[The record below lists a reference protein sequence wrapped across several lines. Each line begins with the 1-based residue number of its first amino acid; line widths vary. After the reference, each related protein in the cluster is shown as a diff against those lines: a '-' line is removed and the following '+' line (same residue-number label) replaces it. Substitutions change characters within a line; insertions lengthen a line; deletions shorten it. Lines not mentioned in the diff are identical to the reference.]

1 MYKKRLIELGAHAPN
16 RVHTTKLKN
25 RIMAHF
31 ENIRD
36 FKEGNSSYLVFDADI
51 GSAIKSVCDTDYDDE
66 AFILSKAASI
76 LRRDIFSKENKEFDG
91 NFTKNCLH
99 DSLPQSLKSFVGMT
113 LQGTDIKHKYLEQSV
128 LTVSQL
134 LMFNSIKRQRK
145 STTSQYHS
153 QLRETPLAIYLGM
166 ALHAKTR
173 KKGIIDRMNELG
185 LSISYNRVLAL
196 STVMGNS
203 VCTQYETD
211 QVVCPPS
218 LKKNVFT
225 TSALDNIDH
234 NPNST
239 TAEGSLHGT
248 GISLFQHPTSSQHG
262 VNREKLCIDLC
273 STKILRLLPEIYTNV
288 RPVNAFNKEPD
299 MSSQHRTIYIG

>member
-1 MYKKRLIELGAHAPN
+1 
-16 RVHTTKLKN
+16 
-25 RIMAHF
+25 
-31 ENIRD
+31 
-36 FKEGNSSYLVFDADI
+36 
-51 GSAIKSVCDTDYDDE
+51 
-66 AFILSKAASI
+66 
-76 LRRDIFSKENKEFDG
+76 
-91 NFTKNCLH
+91 
-99 DSLPQSLKSFVGMT
+99 
-113 LQGTDIKHKYLEQSV
+113 
-128 LTVSQL
+128 
-134 LMFNSIKRQRK
+134 
-145 STTSQYHS
+145 
-153 QLRETPLAIYLGM
+153 
-166 ALHAKTR
+166 
-173 KKGIIDRMNELG
+173 MNELG

-234 NPNST
+234 NPSST
-239 TAEGSLHGT
+239 TAQGSLHGT
-248 GISLFQHPTSSQHG
+248 GISLFQHPTSSQPG

-299 MSSQHRTIYIG
+299 MSSYAEVNIEPSTSVNSELEKENRYELIFINQTMFSVI